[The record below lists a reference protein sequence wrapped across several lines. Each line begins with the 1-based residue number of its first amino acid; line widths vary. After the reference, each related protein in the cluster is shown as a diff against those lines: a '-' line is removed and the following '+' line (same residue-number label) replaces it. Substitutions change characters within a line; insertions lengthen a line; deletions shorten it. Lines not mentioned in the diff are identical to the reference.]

1 MLHKVDEVRS
11 AHESSGTT
19 CPDLPNSSG
28 QFARHQL
35 PGHPISIAETP
46 IGLVQAFRDAMET
59 LDDLH
64 QGRPEA
70 ALLYKGKP
78 VSVRYLIEVASIFV
92 YERMPDDLYERL
104 CAVCV
109 VAGYGEEPK
118 DHTFAAGA
126 QCLRTIYTDLR
137 AKRRATIETTRKAE
151 SQPVLTREV
160 SHSRRRQLLD
170 CYLKS
175 PLRALASGL

>member
-19 CPDLPNSSG
+19 CPDIPNLSG

-46 IGLVQAFRDAMET
+46 IGLVQAFRDAMEA

-78 VSVRYLIEVASIFV
+78 VSVRYLIEVASIF
-92 YERMPDDLYERL
+92 YEQMPDDLYERL
-104 CAVCV
+104 CV

-126 QCLRTIYTDLR
+126 QCLRSIYTDLR

-170 CYLKS
+170 CYLTL

>member
-46 IGLVQAFRDAMET
+46 IGLVQAFRDAMEA

-78 VSVRYLIEVASIFV
+78 VSVRYLIEVASIFF

-104 CAVCV
+104 CVI
-109 VAGYGEEPK
+109 AGHGEEPK

-126 QCLRTIYTDLR
+126 QCLRSIYTDQR
-137 AKRRATIETTRKAE
+137 AKRRAMVGTTRNAE
-151 SQPVLTREV
+151 SQPVLTRAV
-160 SHSRRRQLLD
+160 SHSHRRQLLH
-170 CYLKS
+170 CYLRS
-175 PLRALASGL
+175 PLRALAAGL

>member
-19 CPDLPNSSG
+19 CPDIPNLSG

-46 IGLVQAFRDAMET
+46 IGLVQAFRDAMEA

-78 VSVRYLIEVASIFV
+78 VSVRYLIEVASIF

-104 CAVCV
+104 CV

-126 QCLRTIYTDLR
+126 QCLRSLYTDLR
-137 AKRRATIETTRKAE
+137 AKRRATIGTTRKAE
-151 SQPVLTREV
+151 SPPVLTGRV
-160 SHSRRRQLLD
+160 SHSRRRQLLN
-170 CYLKS
+170 CYVTS

>member
-28 QFARHQL
+28 QFGYQR
-35 PGHPISIAETP
+35 PGHPISIAEAP
-46 IGLVQAFRDAMET
+46 IGLVQAFRDAMEA

-78 VSVRYLIEVASIFV
+78 VSVRYLIEVASIFC
-92 YERMPDDLYERL
+92 ERMPDDLYERL
-104 CAVCV
+104 CV
-109 VAGYGEEPK
+109 VAGYGEKPK
-118 DHTFAAGA
+118 DQTFAAGA
-126 QCLRTIYTDLR
+126 QCLRSIYTDLR
-137 AKRRATIETTRKAE
+137 AKRRATIGTTLNAE

-175 PLRALASGL
+175 PLRALGSGP